1 MLCSITTA
9 NAHFKFL
16 SKRGY
21 NSVSINIT
29 IGTISIRA
37 SLREAAVLWLQR
49 PDKPRFISIHVSLQ
63 EATVRISICVTLFVI
78 SIHASLREAT
88 LTEITASLSMYFN
101 SRLSARG
108 YNFASVLRVSSSI
121 SIHASLREATFLCIC
136 LNLFSTHFNS
146 RLSARGYFL
155 HIYPPGRVYYFNSR
169 LSARGY
175 VPNLC
180 WFPLFAI
187 SIHASLRE
195 ATKIAL
201 FPALCV
207 LDFNSRR
214 SARGYFSLIA

>member
-49 PDKPRFISIHVSLQ
+49 PDKPRF
-63 EATVRISICVTLFVI
+63 I

-207 LDFNSRR
+207 LDFNSRL